1 MKFFAALFVFQLLIH
16 GTESQNDAIPFLGSA
31 FDSVF
36 DPPDLTAIV
45 NIPSGQYQLEAFKCK
60 NNDNA
65 LKSTSSPTRISE
77 LSWVSIGMPKFV
89 QISSIRNPN
98 VSSLFFPTET
108 GFVSN
113 IEMLTNRQRDTLA
126 SVATEKYGIKL
137 SRKNIINMILSK
149 FVCTLTIPTQSH
161 TQVVVTG
168 NVSNFH
174 TFPLIMKFRALGNKK
189 TLFQRAIENIDV
201 DFQCD
206 TESEEYLSE
215 EKPPLAISS
224 EQAEYAQLMEQLFD
238 SEQQT
243 ESAVNLTF
251 IESVARGTYD
261 ALNIEKDY
269 KMSEADFV
277 PLFADDLVS
286 QVSDLCIT
294 CALKS
299 K

>member
-1 MKFFAALFVFQLLIH
+1 
-16 GTESQNDAIPFLGSA
+16 
-31 FDSVF
+31 
-36 DPPDLTAIV
+36 
-45 NIPSGQYQLEAFKCK
+45 
-60 NNDNA
+60 
-65 LKSTSSPTRISE
+65 
-77 LSWVSIGMPKFV
+77 
-89 QISSIRNPN
+89 
-98 VSSLFFPTET
+98 
-108 GFVSN
+108 
-113 IEMLTNRQRDTLA
+113 
-126 SVATEKYGIKL
+126 
-137 SRKNIINMILSK
+137 
-149 FVCTLTIPTQSH
+149 
-161 TQVVVTG
+161 
-168 NVSNFH
+168 
-174 TFPLIMKFRALGNKK
+174 MKFRALGNKK